1 MSSIKHL
8 LFLAIL
14 CCAPTLFAQKLTKGI
29 LLDSVTKKA
38 VPFATVSVNNNY
50 GVLSNE
56 RGEFKIFLK
65 EVEITNQDSLYISC
79 LGYDGKRLPLTVS
92 DSLNIFLSPKNI
104 ELDEVVLTN
113 KTYSLDEI
121 IKHIQD
127 SLESNYDNNFIKS
140 TLFFRESNINEI
152 QKSEIKIKTS
162 SIPEFNQ
169 GFIDSVMQSLP
180 KYSDSYTEILGNL
193 YGKNM
198 PGSENKLNIIKA
210 SELYDKSQEISME
223 AYEERF
229 NDIIKQNVKR
239 DSYFKIKS
247 GIFST
252 KEDMDSTFYDN
263 PEAKETEALLE
274 EQKKKEEN
282 RKNNFLKYRKSMI
295 ARMNTQSFIYEDT
308 DLNFIHKAKKY
319 RFELL
324 DYTFLNNDFVYK
336 ISFRPKGSADYK
348 GIMYVNTEDF
358 AILRLDFE
366 NVKSVEKFNLLGLSY
381 NLFLKKGTY
390 IYSKNNND
398 KYSLKFA
405 ELTESSKMGIKRP
418 LKIIEK
424 NKNVKGRRKQNEL
437 ACNLHFIVE
446 MSAKKEL
453 VVFENSGIDE
463 VAFSDFEEKAKVTP
477 VYLPS
482 YDPEFWM
489 GYNVIEP
496 NQAIKEFKS
505 IE

>member
-1 MSSIKHL
+1 MTPLKHFFL
-8 LFLAIL
+8 LAII
-14 CCAPTLFAQKLTKGI
+14 CCSSSLFAQKLTQGV
-29 LLDSVTKKA
+29 LLDSVSNQV

-56 RGEFKIFLK
+56 KGEFKIFLK
-65 EVEITNQDSLYISC
+65 EVDLTNQDSLFISC
-79 LGYDGKRLPLTVS
+79 LGYESKQIVLSET
-92 DSLNIFLSPKNI
+92 DSLKVILTPKNI

-113 KTYSLDEI
+113 KTYTIDEI
-121 IKHIQD
+121 IEHIQD

-169 GFIDSVMQSLP
+169 SFIDSVMQSLP

-198 PGSENKLNIIKA
+198 PGTETKLNIIKA

-229 NDIIKQNVKR
+229 NEIIKQNVKR

-247 GIFST
+247 GMFST

-263 PEAKETEALLE
+263 PETKETETLLA
-274 EQKKKEEN
+274 EQKKKEEE
-282 RKNNFLKYRKSMI
+282 RKNNFLKYRKNMI
-295 ARMNTQSFIYEDT
+295 ARMNTQSFIYEDS

-336 ISFRPKGSADYK
+336 ISFQPKGSADYK

-358 AILRLDFE
+358 AILRLDFQ

-381 NLFLKKGTY
+381 NLFHKKGTY
-390 IYSKNNND
+390 IYAKNTTN

-446 MSAKKEL
+446 ISAKKEL
-453 VVFENSGIDE
+453 VVFENTGIDE
-463 VAFSDFEEKAKVTP
+463 MVFTDFEEKAKVTP